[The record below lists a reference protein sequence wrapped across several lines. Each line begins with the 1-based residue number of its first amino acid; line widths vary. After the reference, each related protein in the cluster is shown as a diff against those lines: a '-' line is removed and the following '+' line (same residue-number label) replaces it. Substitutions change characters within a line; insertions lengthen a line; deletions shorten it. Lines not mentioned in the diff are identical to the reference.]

1 MDQVTQ
7 TQQTYDEIDLMD
19 IIRILKRSWKLITV
33 IFLLTVI
40 VVGSITYFYIPK
52 KYLSYTV
59 FNLHTEESFGTTF
72 GEVAMVKDIALSNDF
87 LKASLEQAENTLSS
101 ENIEKVRDSI
111 SISETGAKNI
121 KIQVI
126 WDDPQ
131 EAQEIV
137 ELIYAQ
143 YKNEVG
149 KQIAT
154 YTDHKLQVAQ
164 EQFARNKGVFDQA
177 NTALAD
183 FKNKHLIFFLPPQ
196 MVISDQYYREFKAQV
211 ANSPETLSTYE
222 ELLAQQEA
230 ARNIYIKAYE
240 ILEETKL
247 SVEQEN
253 NYLFV
258 LIEPPVL
265 PGRTHSPS
273 TAMNTAVAGVLA
285 LFVGVMLAFLKEYVS
300 NYKER
305 EREA

>member
-1 MDQVTQ
+1 MEQTAQDQYD
-7 TQQTYDEIDLMD
+7 YDEIDLMD
-19 IIRILKRSWKLITV
+19 IFRILKRAWKLIAI
-33 IFLLTVI
+33 IFLLTVLI
-40 VVGSITYFYIPK
+40 VGSVTYFYLPK
-52 KYLSYTV
+52 TFLSYTV
-59 FNLHTEESFGTTF
+59 FALEAEGSYGTAFGK
-72 GEVAMVKDIALSNDF
+72 VAMIKDLVLSDSF
-87 LKASLEQAENTLSS
+87 LRDALEQRGTATSS
-101 ENIEKVRDSI
+101 KKIEQLRSSI
-111 SISETGAKNI
+111 TIKETGAKNI

-131 EAQEIV
+131 KAQEIL

-149 KQIAT
+149 NRIAI
-154 YTDHKLQVAQ
+154 YTAHKLQGAQ
-164 EQFARNKGVFDQA
+164 EQFAHNKGVFDQV
-177 NTALAD
+177 NTALANFRD
-183 FKNKHLIFFLPPQ
+183 KHLIFFLPPQ

-240 ILEETKL
+240 FLEETKL
-247 SVEQEN
+247 SVEQEK

-258 LIEPPVL
+258 LIEPPIL
-265 PGRTHSPS
+265 PGVTHSPS